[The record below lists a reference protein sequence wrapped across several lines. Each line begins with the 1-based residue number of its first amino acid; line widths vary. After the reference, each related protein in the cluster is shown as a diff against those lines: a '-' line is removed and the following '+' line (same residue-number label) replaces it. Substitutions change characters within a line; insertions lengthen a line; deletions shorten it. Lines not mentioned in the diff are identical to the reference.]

1 MNMDGI
7 AVVKNHRV
15 VSPEEW
21 IAARK
26 ALLAKEKEL
35 TRLRDE
41 LNEQRR
47 ALPWERVD
55 KRYEFETEEGNRS
68 LAVLFDGRS
77 QLVVY
82 HAMYNPKK
90 ANARTPW
97 TKEAACPM
105 CSFWMDN
112 FNGIATHL
120 NARDVTII
128 AASRAPV
135 DKIVAYRKR
144 MGWSFPWVS
153 TEQSDFNADYGVSF
167 TDEEVANKS
176 GTYNYKRGNI
186 FPVVEHPGV
195 SVFYRDPSGQIFHT
209 YSTYGRGIDMLN
221 VAYHYLDLVPK
232 GRDEGE
238 GTGGSWVRRHDEYD
252 ARDNRI
258 ANR

>member
-7 AVVKNHRV
+7 AVVNNHRV
-15 VSPEEW
+15 VSHEEW
-21 IAARK
+21 LAERT

-55 KRYEFETEEGNRS
+55 KSYELQTEAGTRS
-68 LAVLFDGRS
+68 LADLFEGRS

-97 TKEAACPM
+97 TDAAACPM

-120 NARDVTII
+120 HARDVTII

-135 DKIVAYRKR
+135 DKIAAYRKR
-144 MGWSFPWVS
+144 MGWTFPWVS
-153 TEQSDFNADYGVSF
+153 TEESDFNTDYGVSF
-167 TDEEVANKS
+167 TDEQAATRS
-176 GTYNYKRGNI
+176 GTYNYKPGNM
-186 FPVVEHPGV
+186 FPVVEHPGI
-195 SVFYRDPSGQIFHT
+195 SVFYRDPSGRIFHT
-209 YSTYGRGIDMLN
+209 YSTYGRGLDMLN

-232 GRDEGE
+232 GRDEGD
-238 GTGGSWVRRHDEYD
+238 GNGSRWVRRHDEYPSRT
-252 ARDNRI
+252 A
-258 ANR
+258 

>member
-15 VSPEEW
+15 VSSEEW

-47 ALPWERVD
+47 ALPWERVSASY
-55 KRYEFETEEGNRS
+55 RFASERGTETLEQLFE
-68 LAVLFDGRS
+68 GRS

-82 HAMYNPKK
+82 HAMFHPHK

-97 TKEAACPM
+97 SEDAACPM

-112 FNGIATHL
+112 FNGVTAHL
-120 NARDVTII
+120 ANRDVTII
-128 AASRAPV
+128 AASKAPV
-135 DKIVAYRKR
+135 DKIAAYRKR
-144 MGWSFPWVS
+144 MGWSFKWVS
-153 TEQSDFNADYGVSF
+153 SAENDFNADYGVSF
-167 TDEEVANKS
+167 TDEQVANKS
-176 GTYNYKRGNI
+176 GTYNYRPGGI
-186 FPVVEHPGV
+186 FPIVEHPGI

-209 YSTYGRGIDMLN
+209 YSTYGRGLDMLN

-232 GRDEGE
+232 GRDEGDGN
-238 GTGGSWVRRHDEYD
+238 GTGWVRRHDEY
-252 ARDNRI
+252 ARHEESTNR
-258 ANR
+258 

>member
-15 VSPEEW
+15 VTHEEW
-21 IAARK
+21 IAERRT
-26 ALLAKEKEL
+26 LLAREKEL

-41 LNEQRR
+41 LSEQRR

-55 KRYEFETEEGNRS
+55 KRYQFATEAGARS
-68 LAVLFDGRS
+68 LGDLFDGRS

-90 ANARTPW
+90 AHARTPW
-97 TKEAACPM
+97 TQEAACPM

-135 DKIVAYRKR
+135 DKIAAYRKR

-153 TEQSDFNADYGVSF
+153 TEESDFNADYGVSF

-176 GTYNYKRGNI
+176 GTYNYQRGNI

-195 SVFYRDPSGQIFHT
+195 SVFYRDPSGQVFHT

-221 VAYHYLDLVPK
+221 VAYHYLDIVPK

-238 GTGGSWVRRHDEYD
+238 GHGGAWVRRHDEYGSP
-252 ARDNRI
+252 ALATASR
-258 ANR
+258 

>member
-1 MNMDGI
+1 MDGI

-15 VSPEEW
+15 VSSEDW
-21 IAARK
+21 IAERK
-26 ALLAKEKEL
+26 TLLAKEKEL

-47 ALPWERVD
+47 ALPWERID
-55 KRYEFETEEGNRS
+55 KTYEFQTEEGKRS
-68 LAVLFDGRS
+68 LGDLFDGRS

-82 HAMYNPKK
+82 HAMFHPKK

-97 TKEAACPM
+97 TQDAACPM

-112 FNGIATHL
+112 FNGVTTHL

-128 AASRAPV
+128 AASTAPV
-135 DKIVAYRKR
+135 DKIAAYRKR
-144 MGWSFPWVS
+144 MGWSFNWVS
-153 TEQSDFNADYGVSF
+153 AGDSGFNADYGVSF

-176 GTYNYKRGNI
+176 GTYNYKRGNV
-186 FPVVEHPGV
+186 FPVVEHPGI
-195 SVFYRDPSGQIFHT
+195 SVFYRDPSGRIFHT
-209 YSTYGRGIDMLN
+209 YSTYGRGLDMLN

-238 GTGGSWVRRHDEYD
+238 ANGTTWVRRHDEYESPT
-252 ARDNRI
+252 AATATR
-258 ANR
+258 

>member
-15 VSPEEW
+15 VSQEEW
-21 IAARK
+21 IAERR

-47 ALPWERVD
+47 ALPWEAVD
-55 KRYEFETEEGNRS
+55 KPYEFQTEHGKRS
-68 LAVLFDGRS
+68 LGELFEGRS

-90 ANARTPW
+90 ATARTPW
-97 TKEAACPM
+97 TLEAACPM

-135 DKIVAYRKR
+135 ASIAAYRKR

-153 TEQSDFNADYGVSF
+153 SEENDFNADYCVSF
-167 TDEEVANKS
+167 TDEELANKS
-176 GTYNYKRGNI
+176 GTYNYKRGNTYPI
-186 FPVVEHPGV
+186 VEHPGI
-195 SVFYRDPSGQIFHT
+195 SVFYRDPSGRIFHT
-209 YSTYGRGIDMLN
+209 YSTYGRGLDMLN

-232 GRDEGE
+232 GRDEGDGN
-238 GTGGSWVRRHDEYD
+238 GTVWVRRHDEYA
-252 ARDNRI
+252 ARS
-258 ANR
+258 A